1 MRVRRGFDAHDWDF
15 AQGMDFFQRGAR
27 EHGFAL
33 VGLEI
38 VFQVELFEEP
48 EDSLRAGLFEPV
60 WGERRVSGWLV
71 EWCIDGWQWEEKET
85 CMACR

>member
-1 MRVRRGFDAHDWDF
+1 
-15 AQGMDFFQRGAR
+15 MDFFQRGGR

-33 VGLEI
+33 VGFEI

-60 WGERRVSGWLV
+60 WGERRVSGWVV
-71 EWCIDGWQWEEKET
+71 EWGLVALIVEGQEWCADGWQWQEKET